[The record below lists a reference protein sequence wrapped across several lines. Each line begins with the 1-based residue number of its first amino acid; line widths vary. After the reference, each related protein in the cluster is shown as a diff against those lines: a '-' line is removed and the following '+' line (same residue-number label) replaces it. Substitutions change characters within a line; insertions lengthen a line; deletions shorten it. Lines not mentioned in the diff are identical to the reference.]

1 MTYALLRAAA
11 LVMVTGLLPPAAADT
26 PRQNASSTANPSR
39 GLKHDPFARPTLALE
54 APPGAPEPWSPSRI
68 GIVMAGKKSAVNV
81 DGDLIRIGEDKDGY
95 RLVRVGE
102 REAVFTRGGKRI
114 VISIDMPPKEQK

>member
-1 MTYALLRAAA
+1 MTHALLRAAA
-11 LVMVTGLLPPAAADT
+11 LVLVTGLLPPVAADT
-26 PRQNASSTANPSR
+26 PRPSSTANPSR
-39 GLKHDPFARPTLALE
+39 SLKHDLFARPTLALE
-54 APPGAPEPWSPSRI
+54 ASPGAPEPWSPSRI